1 MFELIICSVFGTIL
15 LVIGIDGILAVK
27 TIKNKIALDRTEL
40 LIDVLMI
47 SFGIFLITF
56 QLLFTINRR
65 NKL

>member
-56 QLLFTINRR
+56 
-65 NKL
+65 